1 MGRTSSAVKY
11 RYNSKTYDFIHLVV
25 PKGEKER
32 IKEAAIKA
40 GQSTNAYILEA
51 LRARMTAEGHITS
64 EPPTAEP

>member
-1 MGRTSSAVKY
+1 MSRTSSAVKN
-11 RYNSKTYDFIHLVV
+11 RYNAKTYDIFNIVV

-40 GQSTNAYILEA
+40 GQSVNAYVLEA